1 MKVLKYIIIVIV
13 VLFAAFYAVGLM
25 VPEVEYGAEI
35 IVDKPIE
42 EAWAVS
48 QDESKYSL
56 WLEGFRSME
65 LIEGEYGEPGSKYK
79 IIVLPQEGQPEF
91 EMIETL
97 VSKTEARVFICF
109 LIVR

>member
-65 LIEGEYGEPGSKYK
+65 LIEGEYGEPGISIKSLFYRK
-79 IIVLPQEGQPEF
+79 K
-91 EMIETL
+91 
-97 VSKTEARVFICF
+97 VSQSLR
-109 LIVR
+109 